1 MGCVVMTLHRSKL
14 IVIGNEYGYGIID
27 KVHTVH
33 DSVTSVFSPC
43 RPEQYLIVQVKHN
56 LVGSSYLFL
65 LFRIVHDE
73 VVILDFDGFNSI

>member
-43 RPEQYLIVQVKHN
+43 RPEQLLHVDLHN
-56 LVGSSYLFL
+56 C
-65 LFRIVHDE
+65 
-73 VVILDFDGFNSI
+73 VVS

>member
-14 IVIGNEYGYGIID
+14 IVIGNEYSYGIID

-43 RPEQYLIVQVKHN
+43 RPEHM
-56 LVGSSYLFL
+56 
-65 LFRIVHDE
+65 
-73 VVILDFDGFNSI
+73 SIIPEKMLA

>member
-14 IVIGNEYGYGIID
+14 IVIGNEYSYGIID

-43 RPEQYLIVQVKHN
+43 RPEQ
-56 LVGSSYLFL
+56 GL
-65 LFRIVHDE
+65 LEQANFCTSELQTLHKRQQ
-73 VVILDFDGFNSI
+73 